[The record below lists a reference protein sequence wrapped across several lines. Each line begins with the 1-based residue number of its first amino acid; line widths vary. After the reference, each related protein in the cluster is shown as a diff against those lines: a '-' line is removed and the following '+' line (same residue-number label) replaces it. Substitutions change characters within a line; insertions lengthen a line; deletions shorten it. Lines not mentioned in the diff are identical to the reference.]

1 MLSIDDLE
9 VLHGLFK
16 EPIIDIKF
24 KMADGRR
31 FNNSFFGH
39 YLAAHCLISVKFC
52 AGKQFIAE
60 FRQWDRYMRSTKR
73 ISLF

>member
-31 FNNSFFGH
+31 FNNSF
-39 YLAAHCLISVKFC
+39 LAI
-52 AGKQFIAE
+52 
-60 FRQWDRYMRSTKR
+60 T
-73 ISLF
+73 